1 MILQQQKAQGFNLI
15 AVRQSPSASALY
27 ATSRRTVAAA
37 STSTAALPDRTT
49 TASIAQRLPRTKASM
64 EKRRQA
70 YKAMNRKKVEKAL
83 TGVDAQMLEL
93 FSGDQFLYAPQA
105 AKAAA
110 VARTTRPKGRPEYV
124 PGAMNYE
131 TLVKFRERQEVIEY
145 VAAES
150 SPALSPA
157 SDPEIAAVS
166 PYLLAS
172 GESSATTDTDVVAVK
187 ATTAKSTA
195 QNGVKSKGQAPS
207 SEPKS
212 DSLPIAG
219 APQKP
224 RKRVIKNLPR
234 PKVESTAEM
243 QGLKIDSFTA
253 DRASKN
259 PTMQLQK
266 YYSTDLLSADEEYSL
281 GMKIQFM
288 VKCEQV
294 HEGIAVKLGR
304 LPTFEE
310 WANACGFTEPDPTFI
325 ATEADEQL
333 RPAGSESLFEETDPG
348 MFVGN
353 GLAQDSGPGRGR
365 GRAKKPPPTKLAD
378 FYDDSEYQALK
389 RLGKGDAKVPRRK
402 KLQPINR
409 GTVTDFVEL
418 LMTGREAKQQMVQGN
433 MRLVVSIARKYSKVG
448 VGLQDLVQEGSLG
461 LSRAAEKFEPKK
473 GFKFR

>member
-1 MILQQQKAQGFNLI
+1 
-15 AVRQSPSASALY
+15 
-27 ATSRRTVAAA
+27 
-37 STSTAALPDRTT
+37 
-49 TASIAQRLPRTKASM
+49 M

-93 FSGDQFLYAPQA
+93 FTGDQFLYAPHA
-105 AKAAA
+105 ANAAA

-145 VAAES
+145 VTAES
-150 SPALSPA
+150 SSSLSPA

-166 PYLLAS
+166 PYLVAS
-172 GESSATTDTDVVAVK
+172 GESSSTTNNDFVAVK
-187 ATTAKSTA
+187 STAKSTVL
-195 QNGVKSKGQAPS
+195 NGVKSKGATS
-207 SEPKS
+207 SESKA

-219 APQKP
+219 APQKT
-224 RKRVIKNLPR
+224 RKRVVKNLPR
-234 PKVESTAEM
+234 PKVESTAET
-243 QGLKIDSFTA
+243 QGVKIDFFTA
-253 DRASKN
+253 DRGSKN

-266 YYSTDLLSADEEYSL
+266 YYSTDLLSVDEEYSL

-294 HEGIAVKLGR
+294 HEGIAGKLGR

-310 WANACGFTEPDPTFI
+310 WAKACGFTEPDPTFI

-333 RPAGSESLFEETDPG
+333 RPAGSESLFEETDPS

-389 RLGKGDAKVPRRK
+389 RLGKGDAKLPRRK
-402 KLQPINR
+402 NLQPINR